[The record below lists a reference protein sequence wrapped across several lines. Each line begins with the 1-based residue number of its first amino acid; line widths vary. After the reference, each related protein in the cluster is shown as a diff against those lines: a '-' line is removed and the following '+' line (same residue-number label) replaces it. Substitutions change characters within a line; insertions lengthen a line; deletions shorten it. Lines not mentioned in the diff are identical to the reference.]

1 MHMRNMRKKIL
12 ALVAT
17 LATSASLFASVAF
30 AAINANDPENIVRQ
44 QYPDATIYRV
54 KTDHEDGHNIFEVKF
69 RTGEFFDSEMEIDAD
84 TGEILKIDLDR

>member
-1 MHMRNMRKKIL
+1 MRNLKKKTL
-12 ALVAT
+12 ALVAA

-30 AAINANDPENIVRQ
+30 AAINANDAENIVRQ

-54 KTDHEDGHNIFEVKF
+54 KTDREHGQSVFEVKF
-69 RTGEFFDSEMEIDAD
+69 RTGKFLDSEMKIDAD